1 MQLQPGMK
9 AVVIGLGAAGLSTVR
24 FLRNLGVQ
32 VAVSEK
38 NREEQMD
45 AATLAYL
52 QQEGIPLETGGHTAG
67 FLEGA
72 HCLVPGPGVPLNLPV
87 IKEARALG
95 LPVVGECALAAGK
108 FQVPVIAVTGSNGK
122 TTVTSLIGALLK
134 AAGRRP
140 FIGGNIGTPL
150 LDFFLAADQYDAAVL
165 ELSSF
170 QLDLAGDFRPD
181 IGLLLN
187 ISPDHLDRH
196 GSVEAYAA
204 AKIKLFWAQRAG
216 DVAILGSDDPRVDAV
231 VPQQGVTAYRFGRS
245 DRCAARIVEDAV
257 HLAVAGSN
265 PVHYTLAGTRLHS
278 SVNRLNAAAALLAAT
293 LSGCDQRSLQQ
304 GLAAFEPPPHR
315 MAEVGLIDGVRYIND
330 SKATNIGALEAA
342 LAGCDEPV
350 VLIAGGR
357 DKGAGYASLT
367 EVIRRKVK
375 LLVLIGEAAQLMA
388 TALGDVAAVAF
399 AASMEDAVRQA
410 AASAK
415 AGDIVLLA
423 PGCASYDMFSGYEER
438 GRVFAACVQ
447 MLGKKNA
454 SGQV

>member
-1 MQLQPGMK
+1 MRLQPGMK

-52 QQEGIPLETGGHTAG
+52 REEGILLETGGHTKG

-72 HCLVPGPGVPLNLPV
+72 DCLVPGPGVPLSLPV
-87 IKEARALG
+87 IKQAQALG
-95 LPVVGECALAAGK
+95 VPVAGECALAAGRFK
-108 FQVPVIAVTGSNGK
+108 VPVIAVTGSNGK

-134 AAGRRP
+134 SSGKRP

-150 LDFFLAADQYDAAVL
+150 LDFFLDPEKYDSAVL

-170 QLDLAGDFRPD
+170 QLDLAGAFRPD

-196 GSVEAYAA
+196 GSLEAYAA
-204 AKIKLFWAQRAG
+204 AKIKLFQAQKPG
-216 DVAILGSDDPRVDAV
+216 DVAILGSDDRRVDAV
-231 VPQQGVTAYRFGRS
+231 ILNPGVARYCFGQEDS
-245 DRCAARIVEDAV
+245 CAARIVEDAV
-257 HLAVAGSN
+257 HIALPGRSSERYLLAE
-265 PVHYTLAGTRLHS
+265 TKLHS

-293 LSGCDQRSLQQ
+293 FCGCEPQALRQ

-315 MAEVGLIDGVRYIND
+315 MAEAGQIGGVRYIND

-342 LAGCDEPV
+342 LAGCDKPV
-350 VLIAGGR
+350 ILIAGGR
-357 DKGAGYASLT
+357 DKGGDYTLLT
-367 EVIRRKVK
+367 DVIRRKVK
-375 LLVLIGEAAQLMA
+375 LMVLIGEAAQLMA
-388 TALGDVAAVAF
+388 RALGGVVAVAF
-399 AASMEDAVRQA
+399 ATSMEEAVRQA
-410 AASAK
+410 SAGAI
-415 AGDIVLLA
+415 AGDVVLLA

-438 GRVFAACVQ
+438 GQIFAACVQ
-447 MLGKKNA
+447 ALGKKSTNR
-454 SGQV
+454 QV